1 MSEPTDSELRAAGAQ
16 LHVDQLRADFEAQLS
31 DQALAVWQLA
41 GAIAPHGDFTIHVS
55 DSTRGPNNELAV
67 YVICECGRGYSWERK
82 MPGRELLVWLAN
94 HGPDIPLDEE
104 ERCVKA
110 ATSEEPAS

>member
-1 MSEPTDSELRAAGAQ
+1 M
-16 LHVDQLRADFEAQLS
+16 
-31 DQALAVWQLA
+31 
-41 GAIAPHGDFTIHVS
+41 
-55 DSTRGPNNELAV
+55 
-67 YVICECGRGYSWERK
+67 ICECGRGYSWERK